1 MTKSKMTKK
10 HLTRRQLVNRF
21 RTIKLLA
28 LDVDGVLTDDRIYF
42 GPDGFEMK
50 QFHISDG
57 LFMVLA
63 MRAGLEVVIVSGRH
77 SDATT
82 TRMKDLGITHV
93 LQQMLDKR
101 KQVAPLLKKLNISHD
116 EVAFVG
122 NEILDIGL
130 AKEVGLSIAVAD
142 AAPEL
147 IDVVD
152 YVTKARGG
160 TGAVKEVVMAYF
172 TSRGLDPAS
181 FLR

>member
-1 MTKSKMTKK
+1 MAVKKTVKK
-10 HLTRRQLVNRF
+10 HLTAKQLVNRF
-21 RTIKLLA
+21 KNIKLLA

-63 MRAGLEVVIVSGRH
+63 MRAGLEVVIVSGRR
-77 SDATT
+77 SEATT
-82 TRMKDLGITHV
+82 TRMKDLGIKHV

-101 KQVAPLLKKLNISHD
+101 KQLAPLLKKLKVAHD

-130 AKEVGLSIAVAD
+130 AREVGLSVAVAD

-147 IDVVD
+147 LDVVD
-152 YVTKARGG
+152 YVTKAKGG
-160 TGAVKEVVMAYF
+160 GGAVKEIVMAYF
-172 TSRGLDPAS
+172 KSRGLDPAS